1 MSGGAG
7 ILPSWRVKCWKIRDD
22 SHFHFPLASHLEL
35 TGIMKIP
42 SDSLVDFVKGDITK
56 EFSLIFRD
64 ECLAGK
70 IPWFKFPTFS
80 GLKQPIFFQ
89 QSCRCC
95 ATDSSDWPAFVAGMG
110 LRLSVPF
117 FWPISFVWTP
127 PWQPSTLGVTGKV
140 GLVLRHLSDHG
151 RSIGNFLPYWNRSS
165 IGISGFLAVDFKVP
179 SWFSWG
185 YSLGNVLE
193 TGWSYSTISIKITL
207 QRYINSV

>member
-1 MSGGAG
+1 MSCDAG

-22 SHFHFPLASHLEL
+22 SHFPFPISQPFGADWNHENPQRFFSRFCQGWNHQGVLSDFQ
-35 TGIMKIP
+35 GWVSCGQDSMIQISQP
-42 SDSLVDFVKGDITK
+42 SLDSSK
-56 EFSLIFRD
+56 
-64 ECLAGK
+64 
-70 IPWFKFPTFS
+70 
-80 GLKQPIFFQ
+80 PIFFQ

-127 PWQPSTLGVTGKV
+127 PWQPSTLGHWEGGISSTAPFGPWQVNW
-140 GLVLRHLSDHG
+140 
-151 RSIGNFLPYWNRSS
+151 IILPYWNLIS
-165 IGISGFLAVDFKVP
+165 IGISGFPGVDFKVP

-193 TGWSYSTISIKITL
+193 TGWSYSTVSIKITL
-207 QRYINSV
+207 ITTLH